1 MGGADKLVGVSDD
14 VGTKLL
20 VQVGGLPL
28 YYWHRWMQWD
38 ESASC
43 LFIHNWIEWSN
54 KTYRSHPRMA
64 FSV

>member
-28 YYWHRWMQWD
+28 YYWHRWMPHGMKVHH
-38 ESASC
+38 AC
-43 LFIHNWIEWSN
+43 LYI
-54 KTYRSHPRMA
+54 TG
-64 FSV
+64 